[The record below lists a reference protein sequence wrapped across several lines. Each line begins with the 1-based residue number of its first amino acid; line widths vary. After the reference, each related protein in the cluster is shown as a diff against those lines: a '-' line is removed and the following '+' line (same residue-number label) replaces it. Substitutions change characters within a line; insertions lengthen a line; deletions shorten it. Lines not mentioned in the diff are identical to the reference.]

1 MGDLLSLPWTPGPLL
16 ISCTMCP
23 QASPG
28 VPFSFLLLPNFPGF
42 SRSHEN
48 PSPSTPGTWDPHT
61 IPVSG
66 LSLPL
71 PRLNPSVSLLWD
83 LPAYS
88 QLSNSFRILR
98 VLQALLCTTW
108 DTPLPKHT
116 HTHTLAL
123 YQFLMPLIAYFRG
136 IITHPGAPPRVPR
149 TAPAPPSSRVP
160 GSPEPLPLQ
169 HSQATQPVAAVYK
182 DTRFL
187 TVTRAASSPSPRS
200 RRGARGP
207 GSRDG
212 QSELTSAAGTLGI
225 KACGSG

>member
-1 MGDLLSLPWTPGPLL
+1 MTPVTPNCDSVPPFVPHIFSLTQCTPGPSLTFCISRFPQCPPFPFMGDPLSLPWTPGPLL
-16 ISCTMCP
+16 ISCIMCP

-48 PSPSTPGTWDPHT
+48 PSPSTPGTWDPHA

-71 PRLNPSVSLLWD
+71 PRLNPSVSLLWG

-108 DTPLPKHT
+108 DTPPQTHT
-116 HTHTLAL
+116 HTHLLCT
-123 YQFLMPLIAYFRG
+123 RSSC
-136 IITHPGAPPRVPR
+136 
-149 TAPAPPSSRVP
+149 PSSPTSGVS
-160 GSPEPLPLQ
+160 SPTLEPLPVCLGPPQ
-169 HSQATQPVAAVYK
+169 HP
-182 DTRFL
+182 L
-187 TVTRAASSPSPRS
+187 PRASRGPLSPSPYSIAKPPSPWPLFTRTRAS
-200 RRGARGP
+200 
-207 GSRDG
+207 
-212 QSELTSAAGTLGI
+212 
-225 KACGSG
+225 